1 MTQSKRFELS
11 KPSLVCVIID
21 LNGLGTVWHMEQ
33 IKELQKL
40 IKLTG
45 DRARLDAKANNTYI
59 VYKTAD
65 GQIVREFPD
74 GRIVPVSSEG
84 GNTLSKNMLR

>member
-1 MTQSKRFELS
+1 MVR
-11 KPSLVCVIID
+11 LV
-21 LNGLGTVWHMEQ
+21 EQ

-59 VYKTAD
+59 VYKTD
-65 GQIVREFPD
+65 EGYIVREYPD
-74 GRIVPVSSEG
+74 GRIVPVSDSEG
-84 GNTLSKNMLR
+84 ENTHV

>member
-1 MTQSKRFELS
+1 MVR
-11 KPSLVCVIID
+11 LV
-21 LNGLGTVWHMEQ
+21 EQ

-59 VYKTAD
+59 VYKTD
-65 GQIVREFPD
+65 EGQIVREYPD
-74 GRIVPVSSEG
+74 GRIVPVSDSEG
-84 GNTLSKNMLR
+84 ENTHV

>member
-1 MTQSKRFELS
+1 
-11 KPSLVCVIID
+11 
-21 LNGLGTVWHMEQ
+21 MEQ

-59 VYKTAD
+59 VYKTAE
-65 GQIVREFPD
+65 GQIVKEFPD
-74 GRIVPVSSEG
+74 GSIAPVPDADG
-84 GNTLSKNMLR
+84 TDTHA